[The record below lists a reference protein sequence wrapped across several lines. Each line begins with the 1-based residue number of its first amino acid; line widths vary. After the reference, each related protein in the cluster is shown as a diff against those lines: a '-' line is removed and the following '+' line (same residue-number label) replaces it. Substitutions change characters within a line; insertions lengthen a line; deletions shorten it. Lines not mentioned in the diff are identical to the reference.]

1 MASASERR
9 LLHPSVSSCSFRLF
23 DEQKDVLIL
32 LFLEEIPAHQLSPYH
47 RMRKLLKRRTYLS
60 WAQAGRRHA
69 GVFWQNVQR
78 ALECGDDPHDQVD
91 PLMGPAE
98 A

>member
-1 MASASERR
+1 M
-9 LLHPSVSSCSFRLF
+9 SSCSFRLF

-47 RMRKLLKRRTYLS
+47 RMRKLLKRQTYLS
-60 WAQAGRRHA
+60 WAQAGRHHPR
-69 GVFWQNVQR
+69 VFWQNVQR
-78 ALECGDDPHDQVD
+78 ALESGDAQHDQVD

-98 A
+98 P